1 MERVP
6 ASVEPLGMTDRDR
19 EISPENLGRNAAFS
33 RGTARKA
40 DSRSDRET
48 ATSMLPRSAASPHS
62 PTGSPLAEG
71 ALPGSES
78 AGKAAEKRRKAGKKR
93 GFFIAVLFGIF
104 PPIVYH
110 VVSGRGRQER
120 TGPAAGA
127 SCCTGGK

>member
-48 ATSMLPRSAASPHS
+48 ATSMLPRSAASTHS
-62 PTGSPLAEG
+62 LIVISLGGG
-71 ALPGSES
+71 ALPGWERRGNGE
-78 AGKAAEKRRKAGKKR
+78 AKRRKTGKKR
-93 GFFIAVLFGIF
+93 GLFIAVLFEFF

-110 VVSGRGRQER
+110 VVSGR
-120 TGPAAGA
+120 
-127 SCCTGGK
+127 